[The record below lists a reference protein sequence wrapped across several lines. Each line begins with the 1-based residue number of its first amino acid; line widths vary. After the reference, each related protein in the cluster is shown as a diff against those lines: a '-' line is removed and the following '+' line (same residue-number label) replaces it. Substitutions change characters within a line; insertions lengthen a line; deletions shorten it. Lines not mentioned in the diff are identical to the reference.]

1 MSGTPR
7 PAGDDPRPPGPDD
20 AGPEVTDAGPDE
32 ARAAGTAPADD
43 APEPAEDVPRPAD
56 DAPEPAEDVPGHADD
71 DVAPGHADD
80 APEPAAEPPAGEDA
94 PPSERAPAAPRRRR
108 QRVVAGLLIGVLTLL
123 LGFAIAVQ
131 VRSTDTGQ
139 ALEGA
144 REEELVAILDDLDLE
159 EERLRAQIADQRSAL
174 RDLSDTDSRA
184 AAALE
189 DADERADALAVLN
202 GTVAAEGPGLVMTIR
217 DPEAQVRVAD
227 LLDAIQELRGA
238 GAETMQIDGVRVGVS
253 TAVTG
258 VPGALQVDGRAVS
271 APYEVVV
278 IGSPQDLQTAMSI
291 PGGVV
296 DRVGR
301 QGGSVDIEQRDRVV
315 VDALRP
321 LDEPQYAQPDTD

>member
-1 MSGTPR
+1 MTDAPR
-7 PAGDDPRPPGPDD
+7 PGDAVPDD
-20 AGPEVTDAGPDE
+20 GAPDDVP
-32 ARAAGTAPADD
+32 RRAPADPAPD
-43 APEPAEDVPRPAD
+43 APASDAPASDVPAT
-56 DAPEPAEDVPGHADD
+56 APDVP
-71 DVAPGHADD
+71 
-80 APEPAAEPPAGEDA
+80 
-94 PPSERAPAAPRRRR
+94 APAAPVPPDGARPQRRRSL
-108 QRVVAGLLIGVLTLL
+108 VAGSLIAVLTAL

-144 REEELVAILDDLDLE
+144 REEELVAILDDLDSE
-159 EERLRAQIADQRSAL
+159 EDRLRAQIADQRGAL
-174 RDLSDTDSRA
+174 RELSDTDSRS

-189 DADERADALAVLN
+189 DARSRADALAVLN
-202 GTVAAEGPGLVMTIR
+202 GTVAAEGPGLVITVR
-217 DPEAQVRVAD
+217 DPEGRVRVAD
-227 LLDAIQELRGA
+227 LLDAVQELRGA

-258 VPGALQVDGRAVS
+258 TPGDLRVDGRPVT
-271 APYEVVV
+271 APYEIVV
-278 IGSPQDLQTAMSI
+278 IGSAADLRTAMSI

-321 LDEPQYAQPDTD
+321 LDEPQYAQPDPGD

>member
-1 MSGTPR
+1 MSDTPR
-7 PAGDDPRPPGPDD
+7 PADGEQPRPDDVAASAQGPAD
-20 AGPEVTDAGPDE
+20 PE
-32 ARAAGTAPADD
+32 AAGTPVREPAPA
-43 APEPAEDVPRPAD
+43 
-56 DAPEPAEDVPGHADD
+56 
-71 DVAPGHADD
+71 
-80 APEPAAEPPAGEDA
+80 
-94 PPSERAPAAPRRRR
+94 RRR
-108 QRVVAGLLIGVLTLL
+108 QGLVAASLIAVLTAL

-131 VRSTDTGQ
+131 VRSTDTGH

-174 RDLSDTDSRA
+174 RDLSDTDSRS

-189 DADERADALAVLN
+189 DASERADALAILN

-217 DPEAQVRVAD
+217 DPDGQVRVAD

-238 GAETMQIDGVRVGVS
+238 GAETMQIDGVRIGVS

-258 VPGALQVDGRAVS
+258 TPGDLAVDGRAVS

-296 DRVGR
+296 DRVER
-301 QGGSVDIEQRDRVV
+301 QGGTVDIEQRDRVV

-321 LDEPQYAQPDTD
+321 LDEPQYARPDTGD

>member
-1 MSGTPR
+1 MSDT
-7 PAGDDPRPPGPDD
+7 
-20 AGPEVTDAGPDE
+20 
-32 ARAAGTAPADD
+32 
-43 APEPAEDVPRPAD
+43 PRPAD
-56 DAPEPAEDVPGHADD
+56 DEQPRPD
-71 DVAPGHADD
+71 DVGTPAGPPAD
-80 APEPAAEPPAGEDA
+80 APAGEATAAPAHEPAAGP
-94 PPSERAPAAPRRRR
+94 APAPARRR
-108 QRVVAGLLIGVLTLL
+108 QRLVAASLIAVLTAL

-159 EERLRAQIADQRSAL
+159 EERLRAQIADQRGAL
-174 RDLSDTDSRA
+174 RELSDTDSRS

-189 DADERADALAVLN
+189 DADERADALAILN
-202 GTVAAEGPGLVMTIR
+202 GTVAAEGPGLVMSIR
-217 DPEAQVRVAD
+217 DPEGQVRVAD
-227 LLDAIQELRGA
+227 LLDAVQELRGA

-258 VPGALQVDGRAVS
+258 TPGDLRIDGRPVS

-301 QGGSVDIEQRDRVV
+301 QGGSVDIQQRDRVV

-321 LDEPQYAQPDTD
+321 LDEPQYAQPDTGD

>member
-1 MSGTPR
+1 MSERPRPGPDAEDTRVAPEERAAEEPR
-7 PAGDDPRPPGPDD
+7 PAEPTAAEPTAEELGAEEPTAGEPSTED
-20 AGPEVTDAGPDE
+20 A
-32 ARAAGTAPADD
+32 TA
-43 APEPAEDVPRPAD
+43 E
-56 DAPEPAEDVPGHADD
+56 
-71 DVAPGHADD
+71 
-80 APEPAAEPPAGEDA
+80 EPAAGEPPAGA
-94 PPSERAPAAPRRRR
+94 TGVPAVPTGRARRR
-108 QRVVAGLLIGVLTLL
+108 QRRVAAALIAVLTVL

-131 VRSTDTGQ
+131 VRSTGTGQ

-144 REEELVAILDDLDLE
+144 REEELVAILDGLDARE
-159 EERLRAQIADQRSAL
+159 DRLRQQIADQRAAL
-174 RDLSDTDSRA
+174 RELSDTDSRS

-189 DADERADALAVLN
+189 NAAQRAEALAVLN

-217 DPEAQVRVAD
+217 DPEGRVRVAD
-227 LLDAIQELRGA
+227 LLDAVQELRGA

-258 VPGALQVDGRAVS
+258 TPGDLRVDGRPVS

-278 IGSPQDLQTAMSI
+278 IGSPPDLQTAMSI

-301 QGGSVDIEQRDRVV
+301 QGGTVDIEQRDRVV

-321 LDEPQYAQPDTD
+321 LDEPQYAQPQTE

>member
-1 MSGTPR
+1 MSDAPHPGEPTPDEPTPDETPGER
-7 PAGDDPRPPGPDD
+7 TAGERTPGEPTPAGPVATGRPG
-20 AGPEVTDAGPDE
+20 
-32 ARAAGTAPADD
+32 
-43 APEPAEDVPRPAD
+43 
-56 DAPEPAEDVPGHADD
+56 
-71 DVAPGHADD
+71 
-80 APEPAAEPPAGEDA
+80 
-94 PPSERAPAAPRRRR
+94 RR
-108 QRVVAGLLIGVLTLL
+108 QSLVAASLIAVLTAL

-139 ALEGA
+139 ALDGA
-144 REEELVAILDDLDLE
+144 REEDLVAILDDLDRE
-159 EERLRAQIADQRSAL
+159 EDRLRAQVADQRGAL
-174 RDLSDTDSRA
+174 RELSDTDSRS

-189 DADERADALAVLN
+189 DARARADALAVLN
-202 GTVAAEGPGLVMTIR
+202 GTAAAEGPGLVMTVR
-217 DPEAQVRVAD
+217 DPEERVRVAD

-258 VPGALQVDGRAVS
+258 SPGDLRVDGQQVS

-278 IGSPQDLQTAMSI
+278 IGSAADLRTAMSI

-321 LDEPQYAQPDTD
+321 LDEPQYAQPDTE

>member
-1 MSGTPR
+1 MSDTPR
-7 PAGDDPRPPGPDD
+7 PDDEPPRRDDEPPRRDD
-20 AGPEVTDAGPDE
+20 EPPRRDDE
-32 ARAAGTAPADD
+32 P
-43 APEPAEDVPRPAD
+43 PRR
-56 DAPEPAEDVPGHADD
+56 D
-71 DVAPGHADD
+71 DVAPPDPPAEEVAE
-80 APEPAAEPPAGEDA
+80 APPEEPAPA
-94 PPSERAPAAPRRRR
+94 PVPAPASRGR
-108 QRVVAGLLIGVLTLL
+108 QGLVAASLIAVLTVL

-159 EERLRAQIADQRSAL
+159 EERLRAQIADQRGAL
-174 RDLSDTDSRA
+174 RELSDTDSRA
-184 AAALE
+184 DAALE
-189 DADERADALAVLN
+189 DARERADALAILN

-217 DPEAQVRVAD
+217 DPDGQVRVAD

-238 GAETMQIDGVRVGVS
+238 GAETMQIDGVRIGVS

-258 VPGALQVDGRAVS
+258 TPGDLQIDGRAVT

-301 QGGSVDIEQRDRVV
+301 QGGSVEIEQRDRVV

-321 LDEPQYAQPDTD
+321 LDEPQYARPDSGD

>member
-1 MSGTPR
+1 MSGQETPGR
-7 PAGDDPRPPGPDD
+7 PDPADPTPDD
-20 AGPEVTDAGPDE
+20 ADPTPGDAVRAE
-32 ARAAGTAPADD
+32 ATATPAREPAPA
-43 APEPAEDVPRPAD
+43 PA
-56 DAPEPAEDVPGHADD
+56 
-71 DVAPGHADD
+71 
-80 APEPAAEPPAGEDA
+80 
-94 PPSERAPAAPRRRR
+94 RRRR
-108 QRVVAGLLIGVLTLL
+108 QGLVAASLIAVLTVL

-159 EERLRAQIADQRSAL
+159 EERLRAQIADQRAAL
-174 RDLSDTDSRA
+174 RELSDTDSRS

-189 DADERADALAVLN
+189 DAKSRADALAVLN
-202 GTVAAEGPGLVMTIR
+202 GTVAAEGPGLVITIR
-217 DPEAQVRVAD
+217 DPEGQVRVAD

-238 GAETMQIDGVRVGVS
+238 GAETMQIDGVRIGVS

-258 VPGALQVDGRAVS
+258 TPGDLSVDGRAVS

-321 LDEPQYAQPDTD
+321 LDEPQYAQPDTE

>member
-1 MSGTPR
+1 MSERPRPGPDAEDTRVAPEERAAEEPR
-7 PAGDDPRPPGPDD
+7 PAEPTAEELTVEELTVEELGAEEPTAGEPSTED
-20 AGPEVTDAGPDE
+20 A
-32 ARAAGTAPADD
+32 TAE
-43 APEPAEDVPRPAD
+43 EPAVGA
-56 DAPEPAEDVPGHADD
+56 APGEPAVE
-71 DVAPGHADD
+71 
-80 APEPAAEPPAGEDA
+80 EPAAGEPPAGA
-94 PPSERAPAAPRRRR
+94 TGVPAVPTGRARRR
-108 QRVVAGLLIGVLTLL
+108 QRRVAAALIAVLTVL

-131 VRSTDTGQ
+131 VRSTGTGQ

-144 REEELVAILDDLDLE
+144 REEELVAILDGLDARE
-159 EERLRAQIADQRSAL
+159 DRLRQQIADQRAAL
-174 RDLSDTDSRA
+174 RELSDTDSRS

-189 DADERADALAVLN
+189 NAAQRAEALAVLN

-217 DPEAQVRVAD
+217 DPEGQVRVAD
-227 LLDAIQELRGA
+227 LLDAVQELRGA

-258 VPGALQVDGRAVS
+258 TPGDLRVDGRPVS

-278 IGSPQDLQTAMSI
+278 IGSPPDLQTAMSI

-301 QGGSVDIEQRDRVV
+301 QGGTVDIEQRDRVV

-321 LDEPQYAQPDTD
+321 LDEPQYAQPQTE

>member
-7 PAGDDPRPPGPDD
+7 PAGDDPLPPEPLPPDPDD
-20 AGPEVTDAGPDE
+20 AGPEVTDAGPAE
-32 ARAAGTAPADD
+32 ARAAGTTDDAPGPADD
-43 APEPAEDVPRPAD
+43 ASEPAD
-56 DAPEPAEDVPGHADD
+56 
-71 DVAPGHADD
+71 
-80 APEPAAEPPAGEDA
+80 EPAADPPAGEE
-94 PPSERAPAAPRRRR
+94 PPGPAQAPAAPRRRR

-131 VRSTDTGQ
+131 VRSTGTGQ

-174 RDLSDTDSRA
+174 RELSDTDSRS

-189 DADERADALAVLN
+189 DANERADALAVLN

-238 GAETMQIDGVRVGVS
+238 GAETMQIDGVRIGVS

-301 QGGSVDIEQRDRVV
+301 QGGSVEIEQRDRVV